1 MKYLNKISIIPLK
14 ESLLDD
20 EEEVLDKFT
29 DNISWG
35 RLVGNGVVSYLNY
48 FDEIWTEFKNY
59 NHIPPTLRHR
69 GRVGIEVR
77 PSPEDIN
84 KNKIY
89 IWLFQ
94 YRGTKMIL
102 IGSGKK
108 RDPLFCIE
116 GVGGKWGY
124 LTKKRYKSGG
134 IYRAGIYASLYDSE
148 NAEDIFIELPR
159 KYQWLYEKIKELK

>member
-1 MKYLNKISIIPLK
+1 MKDLNKISIRPLK

-20 EEEVLDKFT
+20 EEEILDKFT
-29 DNISWG
+29 DDILWN
-35 RLVGNGVVSYLNY
+35 RLVGNGVDSYLNY
-48 FDEIWTEFKNY
+48 FDEMWVEFKNY
-59 NHIPPTLRHR
+59 NHIPPTLRYR
-69 GRVGIEVR
+69 GRVGMEVR

-94 YRGTKMIL
+94 YRGTKMIR

-108 RDPLFCIE
+108 SDPLLSIE
-116 GVGGKWGY
+116 GVGGKWGQ
-124 LTKKRYKSGG
+124 LTKMRYKSGG
-134 IYRAGIYASLYDSE
+134 ICRAGIYASLYDSE
-148 NAEDIFIELPR
+148 NTKDIFIELPR